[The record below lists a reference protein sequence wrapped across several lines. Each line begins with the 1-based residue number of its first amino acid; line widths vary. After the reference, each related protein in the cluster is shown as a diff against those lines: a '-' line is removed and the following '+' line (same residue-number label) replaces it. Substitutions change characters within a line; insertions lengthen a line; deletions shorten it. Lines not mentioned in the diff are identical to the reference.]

1 MKKPIPLKFN
11 KEKEK
16 LDNSKSYKDSVSTIS
31 EQGKRVWIYPKKPK
45 GRFTTARTIV
55 AVLLIL
61 ILLVTPFIKFHG
73 HPVMLFNLLARKFIF
88 FGLAFGPY
96 DFAILVVGF
105 IAFAIF
111 IILFSAIFGRIFC
124 GWICPQTIFME
135 MVFRK
140 IEYWIEGDFR
150 QQLALDNGEWT
161 FNKYWK
167 KTLKHIIFFSLSF
180 AVANI
185 LLAWVIGIDDLYKI
199 ITDPPSQHLSGLIAI
214 IIFSGIFYLIFSK
227 FREQACTV
235 VCPYGRLQGVLLD
248 KNSLVV
254 AYDNVRGEPRGKIK
268 KNEER
273 NSGDCIDCH
282 LCVDVCPT
290 GIDIRNGI
298 QLECVNCTACIDACD
313 EVMDKVKKP
322 RGLIRYDSLQ
332 GIKDQIRFTITPRI
346 ISYSV
351 ILVLLV
357 SLFSFLVATRE
368 DIEVNILR
376 TPGMLY
382 QDQPNDKI
390 SNLYN
395 FNIVNKTFESI
406 AVSIKIKNL
415 NAEIKMLGSDL
426 NLKPSE
432 VVEGK
437 FMIVADKK
445 VFSKLNTPVF
455 IGVYR
460 NGVEVTSFKT
470 SFLSNMK
477 MR

>member
-1 MKKPIPLKFN
+1 MS
-11 KEKEK
+11 
-16 LDNSKSYKDSVSTIS
+16 DTSSYKDSVSTIS
-31 EQGKRVWIYPKKPK
+31 EQGKRVWVYPKKPK
-45 GRFTTARTIV
+45 GRYTTARTVV
-55 AVLLIL
+55 AIILIL
-61 ILLVTPFIKFHG
+61 ILIVTPFIKIHG
-73 HPVMLFNLLARKFIF
+73 HPFMMFNLLARKFIF

-111 IILFSAIFGRIFC
+111 IILFTAIFGRIFC

-135 MVFRK
+135 TVFRK

-150 QQLALDNGEWT
+150 QQIALDKGEWT
-161 FNKYWK
+161 SGKYFK
-167 KTLKHIIFFSLSF
+167 KILKHVIFFALSF
-180 AVANI
+180 AVANV
-185 LLAWVIGIDDLYKI
+185 LLAWVIGVDDLFKI
-199 ITDPPSQHLSGLIAI
+199 ITDPPSKHLTGLIAI
-214 IIFSGIFYLIFSK
+214 SLFSGLFYFIFSR

-254 AYDNVRGEPRGKIK
+254 AYDYVRGEPRGKIRK
-268 KNEER
+268 KEER
-273 NSGDCIDCH
+273 TAGDCIDCH

-313 EVMDKVKKP
+313 DVMERVKKP

-332 GIKDQIRFTITPRI
+332 GIKDQIRFKITPRI

-351 ILVLLV
+351 ILFLLA
-357 SLFSFLVATRE
+357 SLFTYLVATRE

-382 QDQPNDKI
+382 QDQPNDGI

-395 FNIVNKTFESI
+395 FNIVNKTFEPI
-406 AVSIKIKNL
+406 LVTLKIKNL
-415 NAEIKMLGSDL
+415 NAEIKMLGNDL

-432 VVEGK
+432 VEEGK
-437 FMIVADKK
+437 FMIIADKK
-445 VFSKLNTPVF
+445 VFSKLNTQVV

-460 NGVEVTSFKT
+460 NGTEVTSFKT
-470 SFLSNMK
+470 SFLSNIK

>member
-1 MKKPIPLKFN
+1 MS
-11 KEKEK
+11 
-16 LDNSKSYKDSVSTIS
+16 DSSSYKDSISTIS
-31 EQGKRVWIYPKKPK
+31 EQGKRVWVYPKKPK
-45 GRFTTARTIV
+45 GRYTTARTVV
-55 AVLLIL
+55 AIILIL
-61 ILLVTPFIKFHG
+61 ILIVTPFIKIHG
-73 HPVMLFNLLARKFIF
+73 HPFMMFNLLARKFIF

-111 IILFSAIFGRIFC
+111 IILFTAIFGRIFC

-135 MVFRK
+135 TVFRK

-150 QQLALDNGEWT
+150 QQIALDKGEWT
-161 FNKYWK
+161 SAKYFK
-167 KTLKHIIFFSLSF
+167 KILKHVIFFALSF
-180 AVANI
+180 AVANV
-185 LLAWVIGIDDLYKI
+185 LLAWVIGVDDLFKI
-199 ITDPPSQHLSGLIAI
+199 ITDPPSQHLTGLIAI
-214 IIFSGIFYLIFSK
+214 SLFSGLFYFIFSS

-254 AYDNVRGEPRGKIK
+254 AYDYVRGEPRGKIRK
-268 KNEER
+268 KEER
-273 NSGDCIDCH
+273 TAGDCIDCH

-313 EVMDKVKKP
+313 DVMERVKKP

-332 GIKDQIRFTITPRI
+332 GIKDQIRFRITPRI

-351 ILVLLV
+351 ILFLLA
-357 SLFSFLVATRE
+357 SLFTYLVATRE

-382 QDQPNDKI
+382 QDQPNDGI

-395 FNIVNKTFESI
+395 FNIVNKTFEPI
-406 AVSIKIKNL
+406 MVTLKIKNL
-415 NAEIKMLGSDL
+415 NAEIKMLGNDL

-432 VVEGK
+432 VEEGK
-437 FMIVADKK
+437 FMIIADKK
-445 VFSKLNTPVF
+445 VFSKLNTQVF

-460 NGVEVTSFKT
+460 NGTEVTSFKT
-470 SFLSNMK
+470 SFLSNIK

>member
-1 MKKPIPLKFN
+1 MEPLG
-11 KEKEK
+11 
-16 LDNSKSYKDSVSTIS
+16 DSSSYKDSVSTIS
-31 EQGKRVWIYPKKPK
+31 EQGKRIWVYPKKPK
-45 GRFTTARTIV
+45 GRFTSARTVV
-55 AVLLIL
+55 AIILIL
-61 ILLVTPFIKFHG
+61 ILVVTPFIKVHD

-111 IILFSAIFGRIFC
+111 IILFTAIFGRIFC

-135 MVFRK
+135 IVFRK

-150 QQLALDNGEWT
+150 KQIVLDKSEWT
-161 FNKYWK
+161 FRKYQK
-167 KTLKHIIFFSLSF
+167 KIFKHIIFFFLSF
-180 AVANI
+180 LVANV
-185 LLAWVIGIDDLYKI
+185 LLAWIIGVEELYQI
-199 ITDPPSQHLSGLIAI
+199 ITDPPAQHLSGFIAI
-214 IIFSGIFYLIFSK
+214 TLFSGLFYFIFSR

-268 KNEER
+268 KKEER
-273 NSGDCIDCH
+273 TAGDCIDCK

-332 GIKDQIRFTITPRI
+332 GIKDRIRFRITPRI

-351 ILVLLV
+351 ILLLLV
-357 SLFSFLVATRE
+357 SLFSYLLATRD

-382 QDQPNDKI
+382 QDQPNEKI

-395 FNIVNKTFESI
+395 FNIVNKTFEPI
-406 AVSIKIKNL
+406 AVSLKIKNID
-415 NAEIKMLGSDL
+415 AEIKLLGANL
-426 NLKPSE
+426 NLDPLKVE
-432 VVEGK
+432 EGK
-437 FMIVADKK
+437 FMIIADKK
-445 VFSKLNTPVF
+445 VFSKLNTPIF

-460 NGVEVTSFKT
+460 NGKEITSFKT
-470 SFLSNMK
+470 SFLSNIILK
-477 MR
+477 

>member
-1 MKKPIPLKFN
+1 MEPLN
-11 KEKEK
+11 
-16 LDNSKSYKDSVSTIS
+16 DSSSYKDSVSTIS
-31 EQGKRVWIYPKKPK
+31 EQGKRIWVYPKKPK
-45 GRFTTARTIV
+45 GRFTSARTVV
-55 AVLLIL
+55 AIILIL
-61 ILLVTPFIKFHG
+61 ILVVTPFIKVHD

-111 IILFSAIFGRIFC
+111 IILFTAIFGRIFC

-135 MVFRK
+135 IVFRK

-150 QQLALDNGEWT
+150 KQIALDKSDWT
-161 FNKYWK
+161 FRKYQK
-167 KTLKHIIFFSLSF
+167 KILKHIIFFFLSF
-180 AVANI
+180 LVANV
-185 LLAWVIGIDDLYKI
+185 LLAWVIGVEELYQI
-199 ITDPPSQHLSGLIAI
+199 ITDPPAQHLSGFIAI
-214 IIFSGIFYLIFSK
+214 TLFSGLFYFIFSR

-268 KNEER
+268 KKEER
-273 NSGDCIDCH
+273 TAGDCIDCK
-282 LCVDVCPT
+282 LCLDVCPT

-332 GIKDQIRFTITPRI
+332 GIKDRIRFKITPRI

-351 ILVLLV
+351 ILLLLI
-357 SLFSFLVATRE
+357 SLFSYLLATRD

-376 TPGMLY
+376 APGMLY
-382 QDQPNDKI
+382 QDQPNEKI

-395 FNIVNKTFESI
+395 FNIVNKTFEPI
-406 AVSIKIKNL
+406 AVSLKIKNID
-415 NAEIKMLGSDL
+415 AEIKLLGANL
-426 NLKPSE
+426 NLDPLKVE
-432 VVEGK
+432 EGK

-445 VFSKLNTPVF
+445 VFSKLNTPIF

-460 NGVEVTSFKT
+460 NGKEITSFKT
-470 SFLSNMK
+470 SFLSNIILK
-477 MR
+477 

>member
-1 MKKPIPLKFN
+1 M
-11 KEKEK
+11 EKETA
-16 LDNSKSYKDSVSTIS
+16 SETTSYKDSVSTIS
-31 EQGKRVWIYPKKPK
+31 KEGKRVWVYPKKPK
-45 GRFTTARTIV
+45 GRFTSARTAV
-55 AVLLIL
+55 AILLLLIL
-61 ILLVTPFIKFHG
+61 VGTPFLKTNN
-73 HPVMLFNLLARKFIF
+73 HPFMLFNLLERKFIF

-105 IAFAIF
+105 ISFAIF
-111 IILFSAIFGRIFC
+111 IILFTAIFGRIFC

-140 IEYWIEGDFR
+140 VEYWIEGNFR
-150 QQLALDNGEWT
+150 QQIALDKAGWT
-161 FNKYWK
+161 VEKYLK
-167 KTLKHIIFFSLSF
+167 KFFKHAIFFSLSF
-180 AVANI
+180 LVANI
-185 LLAWVIGIDDLYKI
+185 LLAWVIGVVELFEI
-199 ITDPPSQHLSGLIAI
+199 ITTPPSQHFSGFIAITLFSGLFYF
-214 IIFSGIFYLIFSK
+214 IFSR

-268 KNEER
+268 KNEDR
-273 NSGDCIDCH
+273 KNGDCIDCK

-313 EVMDKVKKP
+313 EVMVKVKKP

-332 GIKDQIRFTITPRI
+332 GIKDRIRFKITPRI

-351 ILVLLV
+351 VLLLLV
-357 SLFSFLVATRE
+357 SLFSYLIATRE

-382 QDQPNDKI
+382 QDQPDNKI

-395 FNIVNKTFESI
+395 FNIVNKTFNSI
-406 AVSIKIKNL
+406 SVTLKIKNL
-415 NAEIKMLGSDL
+415 DAEIKLLSSDL
-426 NLKPSE
+426 NLNPIQVE
-432 VVEGK
+432 EGK

-445 VFSKLNTPVF
+445 VFSKLNTAIF
-455 IGVYR
+455 IGVFR
-460 NGVEVTSFKT
+460 NGKEISSFKT

-477 MR
+477 FN

>member
-1 MKKPIPLKFN
+1 M
-11 KEKEK
+11 EK
-16 LDNSKSYKDSVSTIS
+16 LNDSKSYKDSVSTIS

-55 AVLLIL
+55 AILLIL
-61 ILLVTPFIKFHG
+61 ILIVTPFIKIHG
-73 HPVMLFNLLARKFIF
+73 HPFMMFNLLARKFIF

-111 IILFSAIFGRIFC
+111 IILFTAIFGRIFC

-135 MVFRK
+135 TVFRK
-140 IEYWIEGDFR
+140 IEFWIEGDFR

-161 FNKYWK
+161 FTKYWK
-167 KTLKHIIFFSLSF
+167 KTVKHIIFFSLSF
-180 AVANI
+180 VVANI
-185 LLAWVIGIDDLYKI
+185 LLAWVIGVDDLFKI
-199 ITDPPSQHLSGLIAI
+199 ITDPPSKHLTGLIAI
-214 IIFSGIFYLIFSK
+214 SLFSGLFYLIFSR

-248 KNSLVV
+248 NNSLVV
-254 AYDNVRGEPRGKIK
+254 AYDYVRGEPRGKIRK
-268 KNEER
+268 KEER
-273 NSGDCIDCH
+273 TAGDCIDCH

-332 GIKDQIRFTITPRI
+332 GIKDQIRFRITPRI

-351 ILVLLV
+351 ILFLLA
-357 SLFSFLVATRE
+357 SLFTYLVATRE

-376 TPGMLY
+376 APGMLY
-382 QDQPNDKI
+382 QDQPNDRI

-395 FNIVNKTFESI
+395 FNIVNKTFEPI
-406 AVSIKIKNL
+406 MVTLKIKNL

-432 VVEGK
+432 VEEGK
-437 FMIVADKK
+437 FMIIADKK
-445 VFSKLNTPVF
+445 VFSKLNTQVV

-460 NGVEVTSFKT
+460 NGTEVTSFKT
-470 SFLSNMK
+470 SFLSNIK

>member
-1 MKKPIPLKFN
+1 MS
-11 KEKEK
+11 
-16 LDNSKSYKDSVSTIS
+16 DSSSYKDSISTIS
-31 EQGKRVWIYPKKPK
+31 EQGKRVWVYPKKPK
-45 GRFTTARTIV
+45 GRYTTARTVV
-55 AVLLIL
+55 AIILIL
-61 ILLVTPFIKFHG
+61 ILIVTPFIKIHG
-73 HPVMLFNLLARKFIF
+73 HPFMMFNLLARKFIF

-111 IILFSAIFGRIFC
+111 IILFTAIFGRIFC

-135 MVFRK
+135 TVFRK

-150 QQLALDNGEWT
+150 QQIALDKGEWT
-161 FNKYWK
+161 SGKYFK
-167 KTLKHIIFFSLSF
+167 KILKHVIFFALSF
-180 AVANI
+180 AVANV
-185 LLAWVIGIDDLYKI
+185 LLAWVIGVDDLFKI
-199 ITDPPSQHLSGLIAI
+199 ITDPPSKHLTGLIAI
-214 IIFSGIFYLIFSK
+214 SLFSALFYFIFSR
-227 FREQACTV
+227 FRDQACTV

-254 AYDNVRGEPRGKIK
+254 AYDYVRGEPRGKIRK
-268 KNEER
+268 KEER
-273 NSGDCIDCH
+273 TAGDCIDCH

-313 EVMDKVKKP
+313 DVMERVKKP

-332 GIKDQIRFTITPRI
+332 GIKDQIRFKITPRI

-351 ILVLLV
+351 ILFLLA
-357 SLFSFLVATRE
+357 SLFTYLVATRE

-382 QDQPNDKI
+382 QDQPNDGI

-395 FNIVNKTFESI
+395 FNIVNKTFEPI
-406 AVSIKIKNL
+406 LVTLKIKNL
-415 NAEIKMLGSDL
+415 NAEIKMLGNDL

-432 VVEGK
+432 VEEGK
-437 FMIVADKK
+437 FMIIADKK
-445 VFSKLNTPVF
+445 VFSKLNTQVV

-460 NGVEVTSFKT
+460 NGTEVTSFKT
-470 SFLSNMK
+470 SFLSNIK

>member
-1 MKKPIPLKFN
+1 LS
-11 KEKEK
+11 
-16 LDNSKSYKDSVSTIS
+16 DSSSYKDSISTIS
-31 EQGKRVWIYPKKPK
+31 EQGKRVWVYPKKPK
-45 GRFTTARTIV
+45 GRYTTARTVV
-55 AVLLIL
+55 AIILIL
-61 ILLVTPFIKFHG
+61 ILIVTPFIKIHG
-73 HPVMLFNLLARKFIF
+73 HPFMMFNLLARKFIF

-111 IILFSAIFGRIFC
+111 IILFTAIFGRIFC

-135 MVFRK
+135 TVFRK

-150 QQLALDNGEWT
+150 QQIALDKGEWT
-161 FNKYWK
+161 SGKYFK
-167 KTLKHIIFFSLSF
+167 KILKHVIFFALSF
-180 AVANI
+180 AVANV
-185 LLAWVIGIDDLYKI
+185 LLAWVIGVDDLFKI
-199 ITDPPSQHLSGLIAI
+199 ITDPPSKHLTGLIAI
-214 IIFSGIFYLIFSK
+214 SLFSGLFYFIFSR

-254 AYDNVRGEPRGKIK
+254 AYDYVRGEPRGKIRK
-268 KNEER
+268 KEER
-273 NSGDCIDCH
+273 TAGDCIDCH

-313 EVMDKVKKP
+313 DVMERVKKP

-332 GIKDQIRFTITPRI
+332 GIKDQIRFKITPRI

-351 ILVLLV
+351 ILFLLA
-357 SLFSFLVATRE
+357 SLFTYLVATRE

-382 QDQPNDKI
+382 QDQPNDGI

-395 FNIVNKTFESI
+395 FNIVNKTFEPI
-406 AVSIKIKNL
+406 LVTLKIKNL
-415 NAEIKMLGSDL
+415 NAEIKMLGNDL

-432 VVEGK
+432 VEEGK
-437 FMIVADKK
+437 FMIIADKK
-445 VFSKLNTPVF
+445 VFSKLNTQVV

-460 NGVEVTSFKT
+460 NGTEVTSFKT
-470 SFLSNMK
+470 SFLSNIK

>member
-1 MKKPIPLKFN
+1 M
-11 KEKEK
+11 EK
-16 LDNSKSYKDSVSTIS
+16 LNDSKSYKDSVSTIS

-61 ILLVTPFIKFHG
+61 ILIVTPFIKIHG
-73 HPVMLFNLLARKFIF
+73 HPFMMFNLLARKFIF

-111 IILFSAIFGRIFC
+111 IILFTAIFGRIFC

-135 MVFRK
+135 TVFRK

-150 QQLALDNGEWT
+150 QQIALDEGEWT
-161 FNKYWK
+161 SGKYFK
-167 KTLKHIIFFSLSF
+167 KILKHVIFFALSF
-180 AVANI
+180 AVANV
-185 LLAWVIGIDDLYKI
+185 LLAWVIGVDDLFKI
-199 ITDPPSQHLSGLIAI
+199 ITDPPSKHLTGLIAI
-214 IIFSGIFYLIFSK
+214 SLFSGLFYLIFSR

-248 KNSLVV
+248 NNSLVV
-254 AYDNVRGEPRGKIK
+254 AYDYVRGEPRGKIRK
-268 KNEER
+268 KEER
-273 NSGDCIDCH
+273 TAGDCIDCH

-322 RGLIRYDSLQ
+322 HGLIRYDSLQ
-332 GIKDQIRFTITPRI
+332 GIKDQIRFRITSRI

-351 ILVLLV
+351 ILFLLI
-357 SLFSFLVATRE
+357 SLFTYLVATRE

-376 TPGMLY
+376 APGMLY
-382 QDQPNDKI
+382 QDQPNNRI

-395 FNIVNKTFESI
+395 FNIVNKTFEPI
-406 AVSIKIKNL
+406 MVSLKIKNL
-415 NAEIKMLGSDL
+415 NAEIKMLGNDL

-432 VVEGK
+432 VEEGK
-437 FMIVADKK
+437 FMIIADKK
-445 VFSKLNTPVF
+445 VFSKLNTQVV

-460 NGVEVTSFKT
+460 NGTEVTSFKT
-470 SFLSNMK
+470 SFLSNIK

>member
-1 MKKPIPLKFN
+1 M
-11 KEKEK
+11 
-16 LDNSKSYKDSVSTIS
+16 
-31 EQGKRVWIYPKKPK
+31 
-45 GRFTTARTIV
+45 
-55 AVLLIL
+55 
-61 ILLVTPFIKFHG
+61 
-73 HPVMLFNLLARKFIF
+73 MFNLLARKFIF

-111 IILFSAIFGRIFC
+111 IILFTAIFGRIFC

-140 IEYWIEGDFR
+140 IEFWIEGDFR
-150 QQLALDNGEWT
+150 QQIALDKGEWT

-167 KTLKHIIFFSLSF
+167 KTVKHIIFFSLSF
-180 AVANI
+180 IVANI

-199 ITDPPSQHLSGLIAI
+199 ITDSPSQHLSGLIAI

-254 AYDNVRGEPRGKIK
+254 AYDNVRGEPRGKIRK
-268 KNEER
+268 KEER
-273 NSGDCIDCH
+273 AAGDCIDCR

-290 GIDIRNGI
+290 GIDIRHGI

-332 GIKDQIRFTITPRI
+332 GIKDQIRFTTTPRI

-357 SLFSFLVATRE
+357 SLFSYLVATRE

-382 QDQPNDKI
+382 QDQPNDRI

-395 FNIVNKTFESI
+395 FNIVNKTFEPI
-406 AVSIKIKNL
+406 DVSLKIKNL
-415 NAEIKMLGSDL
+415 NAEIKLLGSDL

-437 FMIVADKK
+437 FMIIADKK
-445 VFSKLNTPVF
+445 VFSKLNTPIF

-460 NGVEVTSFKT
+460 NDIEVTSFKT
-470 SFLSNMK
+470 SFLSNSK

>member
-1 MKKPIPLKFN
+1 MS
-11 KEKEK
+11 
-16 LDNSKSYKDSVSTIS
+16 DSSSYKDSISTIS
-31 EQGKRVWIYPKKPK
+31 EQGKRVWVYPKKPK
-45 GRFTTARTIV
+45 GRYTTARTVV
-55 AVLLIL
+55 AIILIL
-61 ILLVTPFIKFHG
+61 ILIVTPFIKIHG
-73 HPVMLFNLLARKFIF
+73 HPFMMFNLLARKFIF

-111 IILFSAIFGRIFC
+111 IILFTAIFGRIFC

-135 MVFRK
+135 TVFRK

-150 QQLALDNGEWT
+150 QQIALDKGEWT
-161 FNKYWK
+161 SAKYFK
-167 KTLKHIIFFSLSF
+167 KILKHVIFFALSF
-180 AVANI
+180 AVANV
-185 LLAWVIGIDDLYKI
+185 LLAWVIGVDDLFKI
-199 ITDPPSQHLSGLIAI
+199 ITDPPSQHLTGLIAI
-214 IIFSGIFYLIFSK
+214 SLFSGMFYFIFSS

-254 AYDNVRGEPRGKIK
+254 AYDYVRGEPRGKIRK
-268 KNEER
+268 KEER
-273 NSGDCIDCH
+273 TAGDCIDCH

-313 EVMDKVKKP
+313 DVMERVKKP

-332 GIKDQIRFTITPRI
+332 GIKDQIRFRITPRI

-351 ILVLLV
+351 ILFLLA
-357 SLFSFLVATRE
+357 SLFTYLVTTRE

-382 QDQPNDKI
+382 QDQPNDRI

-395 FNIVNKTFESI
+395 FNIVNKTFEPI
-406 AVSIKIKNL
+406 MVTLKIKNL
-415 NAEIKMLGSDL
+415 NAEIKMLRSDL

-432 VVEGK
+432 VEEGK
-437 FMIVADKK
+437 FMIIADKK
-445 VFSKLNTPVF
+445 VFSKLNTQVV

-460 NGVEVTSFKT
+460 NGTEVTSFKT
-470 SFLSNMK
+470 SFLSNIK

>member
-1 MKKPIPLKFN
+1 VN
-11 KEKEK
+11 
-16 LDNSKSYKDSVSTIS
+16 DSSSYKDSVSTIS
-31 EQGKRVWIYPKKPK
+31 SQGKRVWIYPKKPK
-45 GRFTTARTIV
+45 GKFTSARTLTAIIL
-55 AVLLIL
+55 LLIL
-61 ILLVTPFIKFHG
+61 VVTPFVKIHN
-73 HPVMLFNLLARKFIF
+73 HPFMLFNLLERKFIF

-96 DFAILVVGF
+96 DFAILVIGF

-111 IILFSAIFGRIFC
+111 IILFTAIFGRIFC
-124 GWICPQTIFME
+124 GWVCPQTIFME

-150 QQLALDNGEWT
+150 QQIALDNSAWT
-161 FNKYWK
+161 LSKYRK
-167 KTLKHIIFFSLSF
+167 KILKHFSFFSISF
-180 AVANI
+180 IVSNI
-185 LLAWVIGIDDLYKI
+185 LLAWVIGIDELFKI
-199 ITDPPSQHLSGLIAI
+199 ISDPVSQHLSGLFALILFSMLFYF
-214 IIFSGIFYLIFSK
+214 IFSR

-254 AYDNVRGEPRGKIK
+254 AYDNVRGEPRAKIK
-268 KNEER
+268 KNEQR
-273 NSGDCIDCH
+273 TSGDCINCK

-332 GIKDQIRFTITPRI
+332 GIKDRVRFTFTPRI

-351 ILVLLV
+351 ILLLLL
-357 SLFSFLVATRE
+357 SLFTYLVATRE

-395 FNIVNKTFESI
+395 FNIVNKTFEPIS
-406 AVSIKIKNL
+406 VTIKIKDL
-415 NAEIKMLGSDL
+415 DAEIKMLGADMK
-426 NLKPSE
+426 LKPSE
-432 VVEGK
+432 VEDGK
-437 FMIVADKK
+437 FMIIADKK
-445 VFSKLNTPVF
+445 VFSKLNTPITV
-455 IGVYR
+455 GVYR
-460 NGVEVTSFKT
+460 NGREVTSFKT
-470 SFLSNMK
+470 SFLSNIK
-477 MR
+477 PK

>member
-1 MKKPIPLKFN
+1 MS
-11 KEKEK
+11 
-16 LDNSKSYKDSVSTIS
+16 DSSSYKDSISTIS
-31 EQGKRVWIYPKKPK
+31 EQGKRVWVYPKKPK
-45 GRFTTARTIV
+45 GRYTTARTVV
-55 AVLLIL
+55 AIILIL
-61 ILLVTPFIKFHG
+61 ILIVTPFIKIHG
-73 HPVMLFNLLARKFIF
+73 HPFMMFNLLARKFIF

-111 IILFSAIFGRIFC
+111 IILFTAIFGRIFC

-135 MVFRK
+135 TVFRK

-150 QQLALDNGEWT
+150 QQIALDEGEWT
-161 FNKYWK
+161 SGKYLK
-167 KTLKHIIFFSLSF
+167 KILKHVIFFALSF
-180 AVANI
+180 AVANV
-185 LLAWVIGIDDLYKI
+185 LLAWVIGVDDLFKI
-199 ITDPPSQHLSGLIAI
+199 ITDPPSKHLTGLIAI
-214 IIFSGIFYLIFSK
+214 SLFSGLFYFIFSR

-254 AYDNVRGEPRGKIK
+254 AYDYVRGEPRGKIRK
-268 KNEER
+268 KEER
-273 NSGDCIDCH
+273 TAGDCIDCH

-313 EVMDKVKKP
+313 DVMERVKKP

-332 GIKDQIRFTITPRI
+332 GIKDQIRFKITPRI

-351 ILVLLV
+351 ILFLLA
-357 SLFSFLVATRE
+357 SLFTYLVATRE

-382 QDQPNDKI
+382 QDQPNDGI

-395 FNIVNKTFESI
+395 FNIVNKTFEPI
-406 AVSIKIKNL
+406 LVTLKIKNL
-415 NAEIKMLGSDL
+415 NAEIKMLGNDL

-432 VVEGK
+432 VEEGK
-437 FMIVADKK
+437 FMIIADKK
-445 VFSKLNTPVF
+445 VFSKLNTQVV

-460 NGVEVTSFKT
+460 NGTEVTSFKT
-470 SFLSNMK
+470 SFLSNIK

>member
-1 MKKPIPLKFN
+1 MS
-11 KEKEK
+11 
-16 LDNSKSYKDSVSTIS
+16 DSSSYKDSISTIS
-31 EQGKRVWIYPKKPK
+31 EQGKRVWVYPKKPK
-45 GRFTTARTIV
+45 GRYTTARTVV
-55 AVLLIL
+55 AIILIL
-61 ILLVTPFIKFHG
+61 ILIVTPFIKIHG
-73 HPVMLFNLLARKFIF
+73 HPFMMFNLLARKFIF

-111 IILFSAIFGRIFC
+111 IILFTAIFGRIFC

-135 MVFRK
+135 TVFRK

-150 QQLALDNGEWT
+150 QQIALDKGEWT
-161 FNKYWK
+161 SGKYFK
-167 KTLKHIIFFSLSF
+167 KILKHVIFFALSF
-180 AVANI
+180 AVANV
-185 LLAWVIGIDDLYKI
+185 LLAWVIGVDDLFKI
-199 ITDPPSQHLSGLIAI
+199 ITDPPSKHLTGLIAI
-214 IIFSGIFYLIFSK
+214 SLFSGLFYFIFSR

-254 AYDNVRGEPRGKIK
+254 AYDYVRGEPRGKIRK
-268 KNEER
+268 KEER
-273 NSGDCIDCH
+273 TAGDCIDCH

-313 EVMDKVKKP
+313 DVMERVKKP

-332 GIKDQIRFTITPRI
+332 GIKDQIRFKITPRI

-351 ILVLLV
+351 ILFLLA
-357 SLFSFLVATRE
+357 SLFTYLVATRE

-382 QDQPNDKI
+382 QDQPNDGI

-395 FNIVNKTFESI
+395 FNIVNKTFEPI
-406 AVSIKIKNL
+406 LVTLKIKNL
-415 NAEIKMLGSDL
+415 NAEIKMLGNDL

-432 VVEGK
+432 VEEGK
-437 FMIVADKK
+437 FMIIADKK
-445 VFSKLNTPVF
+445 VFSKLNTQVV

-460 NGVEVTSFKT
+460 NGTEVTSFKT
-470 SFLSNMK
+470 SFLSNIK

>member
-1 MKKPIPLKFN
+1 MESQHSL
-11 KEKEK
+11 
-16 LDNSKSYKDSVSTIS
+16 SSYKDSVSTIS

-45 GRFTTARTIV
+45 GRFTAARTIV
-55 AVLLIL
+55 AIFLLLIL
-61 ILLVTPFIKFHG
+61 VVTPFIKIHD
-73 HPVMLFNLLARKFIF
+73 HPFMLFNLLERKFIF

-111 IILFSAIFGRIFC
+111 VILFTAIFSRIFC

-150 QQLALDNGEWT
+150 KQIALDNAEWT
-161 FNKYWK
+161 FKKYQK
-167 KTLKHIIFFSLSF
+167 KILKHIIFFLLSF
-180 AVANI
+180 IIANI
-185 LLAWVIGIDDLYKI
+185 LLAWVIGIEALYKI
-199 ITDPPSQHLSGLIAI
+199 ITVAPSQHLSGFISISLFSGVFYF
-214 IIFSGIFYLIFSK
+214 IFSR

-248 KNSLVV
+248 QNSLVV
-254 AYDNVRGEPRGKIK
+254 AYDTVRGEPRGKIK

-273 NSGDCIDCH
+273 KNGDCIDCK

-313 EVMDKVKKP
+313 DVMDKVKKP

-332 GIKDQIRFTITPRI
+332 GIKERIRFKITPRI

-351 ILVLLV
+351 VLFLFV
-357 SLFSFLVATRE
+357 ALFSYLLAARE
-368 DIEVNILR
+368 DIEVNIFR

-382 QDQPNDKI
+382 QDQPGEMI

-395 FNIVNKTFESI
+395 FNIVNKTFEPI
-406 AVSIKIKNL
+406 EVSLKIKNID
-415 NAEIKMLGSDL
+415 AEIKLLGSDL
-426 NLKPSE
+426 HLVPMQVE
-432 VVEGK
+432 EGK
-437 FMIVADKK
+437 FMIIAHKK
-445 VFSKLNTPVF
+445 VFSKMNTQIH
-455 IGVYR
+455 IGVYY
-460 NGVEVTSFKT
+460 NGNEVTAFKT
-470 SFLSNMK
+470 SFLSNIK
-477 MR
+477 LKKHEN

>member
-1 MKKPIPLKFN
+1 LN
-11 KEKEK
+11 
-16 LDNSKSYKDSVSTIS
+16 DSSYKDSVYTIS

-45 GRFTTARTIV
+45 GRFTSARTVV
-55 AVLLIL
+55 AALLIL
-61 ILLVTPFIKFHG
+61 ILVVIPFIKVNG
-73 HPVMLFNLLARKFIF
+73 HPFMLFNLLARKFIF

-111 IILFSAIFGRIFC
+111 IILFTAIFGRIFC

-140 IEYWIEGDFR
+140 IEFWIEGDFR

-161 FNKYWK
+161 GSKYGK
-167 KTLKHIIFFSLSF
+167 KILKHLIFFSLSF
-180 AVANI
+180 VVANI
-185 LLAWVIGIDDLYKI
+185 LLSWVVGVEELFKI
-199 ITDPPSQHLSGLIAI
+199 ITDPPSQHLTGLIAI
-214 IIFSGIFYLIFSK
+214 ILFSGLFYFIFSK
-227 FREQACTV
+227 FREQACSV

-254 AYDNVRGEPRGKIK
+254 AYDYLRGEPRKKIK
-268 KNEER
+268 RNEDR
-273 NSGDCIDCH
+273 TAGDCIDCK

-332 GIKDQIRFTITPRI
+332 GIKDRIRFKITPRI
-346 ISYSV
+346 MSYSV
-351 ILVLLV
+351 ILVLLL
-357 SLFSFLVATRE
+357 SLFAYLLATRE

-382 QDQPNDKI
+382 QDQPNGKI

-395 FNIVNKTFESI
+395 FNIVNKTFEPI

-415 NAEIKMLGSDL
+415 DAEIKLLGTDL

-432 VVEGK
+432 VEEGK
-437 FMIVADKK
+437 FLIIADKK
-445 VFSKLNTPVF
+445 VFSKLNTPVV
-455 IGVYR
+455 IGVFR
-460 NGVEVTSFKT
+460 NGQEVTSFKT
-470 SFLSNMK
+470 SFLSNLK
-477 MR
+477 TK

>member
-1 MKKPIPLKFN
+1 LN
-11 KEKEK
+11 
-16 LDNSKSYKDSVSTIS
+16 DSSYKDSVYTIS

-45 GRFTTARTIV
+45 GRFTSARTVV
-55 AVLLIL
+55 AALLIL
-61 ILLVTPFIKFHG
+61 ILVVIPFIKVNG
-73 HPVMLFNLLARKFIF
+73 HPFMLFNLLARKFIF

-111 IILFSAIFGRIFC
+111 IILFTAIFGRIFC

-140 IEYWIEGDFR
+140 IEFWIEGDFR

-161 FNKYWK
+161 GSKYGK
-167 KTLKHIIFFSLSF
+167 KILKHLIFFSLSF
-180 AVANI
+180 VVANI
-185 LLAWVIGIDDLYKI
+185 LLSWVVGVEELFKI
-199 ITDPPSQHLSGLIAI
+199 ITDPPSQHLTGLIAI
-214 IIFSGIFYLIFSK
+214 ILFSGLFYFIFAK

-254 AYDNVRGEPRGKIK
+254 AYDYLRGEPRKKIK
-268 KNEER
+268 RNEDR
-273 NSGDCIDCH
+273 TAGDCIDCK

-332 GIKDQIRFTITPRI
+332 GIKDRIRFKITPRI
-346 ISYSV
+346 MSYSV
-351 ILVLLV
+351 ILVLLL
-357 SLFSFLVATRE
+357 SLFAYLLATRE

-382 QDQPNDKI
+382 QDQPNGKI

-395 FNIVNKTFESI
+395 FNIVNKTFEPI

-415 NAEIKMLGSDL
+415 DAEIKLLGTDL

-432 VVEGK
+432 VEEGK
-437 FMIVADKK
+437 FLIIADKK
-445 VFSKLNTPVF
+445 VFSKLNTPVV
-455 IGVYR
+455 IGVFR
-460 NGVEVTSFKT
+460 NGQEVTSFKT
-470 SFLSNMK
+470 SFLSNLK
-477 MR
+477 TK

>member
-1 MKKPIPLKFN
+1 MS
-11 KEKEK
+11 
-16 LDNSKSYKDSVSTIS
+16 DTSSYKDSVSTIS
-31 EQGKRVWIYPKKPK
+31 EQGKRVWVYPKKPK
-45 GRFTTARTIV
+45 GRYTTARTVV
-55 AVLLIL
+55 AIILIL
-61 ILLVTPFIKFHG
+61 ILVVTPFIKIHG
-73 HPVMLFNLLARKFIF
+73 HPFMMFNLLARKFIF

-111 IILFSAIFGRIFC
+111 IILFTAIFGRIFC

-135 MVFRK
+135 TVFRK

-150 QQLALDNGEWT
+150 QQIALDEGEWT
-161 FNKYWK
+161 SEKYFK
-167 KTLKHIIFFSLSF
+167 KILKHVIFFALSF
-180 AVANI
+180 AVANV
-185 LLAWVIGIDDLYKI
+185 LLAWVIGVDDLFKI
-199 ITDPPSQHLSGLIAI
+199 ITDPPSKHLTGLLAISLFSGLFYF
-214 IIFSGIFYLIFSK
+214 IFSR

-254 AYDNVRGEPRGKIK
+254 AYDNVRGEPRGKIRK
-268 KNEER
+268 KEER
-273 NSGDCIDCH
+273 TAGDCIDCN

-313 EVMDKVKKP
+313 DVMERVKKP

-332 GIKDQIRFTITPRI
+332 GIKDQIRFRITPRI

-351 ILVLLV
+351 ILFLLG
-357 SLFSFLVATRE
+357 SLFTFLVATRE

-382 QDQPNDKI
+382 QDQPNDRI

-395 FNIVNKTFESI
+395 FNIVNKTFEPI
-406 AVSIKIKNL
+406 TVTIKIKNL

-432 VVEGK
+432 VEEGK
-437 FMIVADKK
+437 FMIIADKK
-445 VFSKLNTPVF
+445 VFSKLNTQVV
-455 IGVYR
+455 IGVYI
-460 NGVEVTSFKT
+460 NGTEVTSFKT
-470 SFLSNMK
+470 SFLSNIK

>member
-1 MKKPIPLKFN
+1 LN
-11 KEKEK
+11 ET
-16 LDNSKSYKDSVSTIS
+16 SSYKDSVSTIS
-31 EQGKRVWIYPKKPK
+31 AQGRRVWVYPKKPK
-45 GRFTTARTIV
+45 GRFTSARTVV
-55 AVLLIL
+55 AIILIL
-61 ILLVTPFIKFHG
+61 ILVVTPFIKVHD
-73 HPVMLFNLLARKFIF
+73 HPFMLFNLLARKFIF

-111 IILFSAIFGRIFC
+111 IILFTAIFGRIFC
-124 GWICPQTIFME
+124 GWVCPQTIFME

-140 IEYWIEGDFR
+140 VEYWIEGDFR
-150 QQLALDNGEWT
+150 KQIALDKSDWT
-161 FNKYWK
+161 FRKYQK
-167 KTLKHIIFFSLSF
+167 KILKHIIFLFLSF
-180 AVANI
+180 LVANI
-185 LLAWVIGIDDLYKI
+185 LLAWVIGVEELYKI
-199 ITDPPSQHLSGLIAI
+199 ITVPPSQHLSGFIAI
-214 IIFSGIFYLIFSK
+214 TLFSGLFYLVFSR

-254 AYDNVRGEPRGKIK
+254 AYDNVRGEPRSKIK
-268 KNEER
+268 KKEER
-273 NSGDCIDCH
+273 TAGDCIDCN

-332 GIKDQIRFTITPRI
+332 GIKDRIRFSITPRI

-351 ILVLLV
+351 VLFLLV
-357 SLFSFLVATRE
+357 SLFSYLLATRE

-376 TPGMLY
+376 TPGMLF
-382 QDQPNDKI
+382 QDQPNEKI

-395 FNIVNKTFESI
+395 FNIVNKTFEPLN
-406 AVSIKIKNL
+406 VSLKIKNIK
-415 NAEIKMLGSDL
+415 AEIILLGSDL
-426 NLKPSE
+426 NLDPLQVE
-432 VVEGK
+432 EGK

-445 VFSKLNTPVF
+445 VFSKLNTAIF
-455 IGVYR
+455 IGVYQ
-460 NGVEVTSFKT
+460 NGKEITTFKT
-470 SFLSNMK
+470 SFLSNIK
-477 MR
+477 LK

>member
-1 MKKPIPLKFN
+1 MN
-11 KEKEK
+11 ET
-16 LDNSKSYKDSVSTIS
+16 SSYKDSVSTIS
-31 EQGKRVWIYPKKPK
+31 AQGRRVWVYPKKPK
-45 GRFTTARTIV
+45 GRFTSARTVV
-55 AVLLIL
+55 AIILIL
-61 ILLVTPFIKFHG
+61 ILVVTPFIKVHD
-73 HPVMLFNLLARKFIF
+73 HPFMLFNLLARKFIF

-111 IILFSAIFGRIFC
+111 IILFTAIFGRIFC
-124 GWICPQTIFME
+124 GWVCPQTIFME

-140 IEYWIEGDFR
+140 VEYWIEGDFR
-150 QQLALDNGEWT
+150 KQIALDKSDWT
-161 FNKYWK
+161 FRKYQK
-167 KTLKHIIFFSLSF
+167 KILKHIIFLFLSF
-180 AVANI
+180 LVANI
-185 LLAWVIGIDDLYKI
+185 LLAWVIGVEELYKI
-199 ITDPPSQHLSGLIAI
+199 ITVPPSQHLSGFIAI
-214 IIFSGIFYLIFSK
+214 TLFSGLFYLVFSR

-254 AYDNVRGEPRGKIK
+254 AYDNVRGEPRSKIK
-268 KNEER
+268 KKEER
-273 NSGDCIDCH
+273 TAGDCIDCN

-332 GIKDQIRFTITPRI
+332 GIKDRIRFSITPRI

-351 ILVLLV
+351 VLFLLV
-357 SLFSFLVATRE
+357 SLFSYLLATRE

-376 TPGMLY
+376 TPGMLF
-382 QDQPNDKI
+382 QDQPNEKI

-395 FNIVNKTFESI
+395 FNIVNKTFEPLN
-406 AVSIKIKNL
+406 VSLKIKNIK
-415 NAEIKMLGSDL
+415 AEIILLGSDL
-426 NLKPSE
+426 NLDPLQVE
-432 VVEGK
+432 EGK

-445 VFSKLNTPVF
+445 VFSKLNTAIF
-455 IGVYR
+455 IGVYQ
-460 NGVEVTSFKT
+460 NGKEITTFKT
-470 SFLSNMK
+470 SFLSNIK
-477 MR
+477 LK

>member
-1 MKKPIPLKFN
+1 MN
-11 KEKEK
+11 
-16 LDNSKSYKDSVSTIS
+16 DSSSYKDSVSTIS
-31 EQGKRVWIYPKKPK
+31 SQGKRVWIYPKKPK
-45 GRFTTARTIV
+45 GKFTSARTLTAIIL
-55 AVLLIL
+55 LLIL
-61 ILLVTPFIKFHG
+61 VVTPFVKIHN
-73 HPVMLFNLLARKFIF
+73 HPFMLFNLLERKFIF

-96 DFAILVVGF
+96 DFAILVIGF

-111 IILFSAIFGRIFC
+111 IILFTAIFGRIFC
-124 GWICPQTIFME
+124 GWVCPQTIFME

-150 QQLALDNGEWT
+150 QQIALDNSAWT
-161 FNKYWK
+161 LSKYRK
-167 KTLKHIIFFSLSF
+167 KILKHFSFFSISF
-180 AVANI
+180 IVSNI
-185 LLAWVIGIDDLYKI
+185 LLAWVIGIDELFKI
-199 ITDPPSQHLSGLIAI
+199 ISDPVSQHLSGLFALILFSMLFYF
-214 IIFSGIFYLIFSK
+214 IFSR

-254 AYDNVRGEPRGKIK
+254 AYDNVRGEPRAKIK
-268 KNEER
+268 KNEQR
-273 NSGDCIDCH
+273 TSGDCINCK

-332 GIKDQIRFTITPRI
+332 GIKDRVRFTFTPRI

-351 ILVLLV
+351 ILLLLL
-357 SLFSFLVATRE
+357 SLFTYLVATRE

-395 FNIVNKTFESI
+395 FNIVNKTFEPIS
-406 AVSIKIKNL
+406 VTIKIKDL
-415 NAEIKMLGSDL
+415 DAEIKMLGADMK
-426 NLKPSE
+426 LKPSE
-432 VVEGK
+432 VEDGK
-437 FMIVADKK
+437 FMIIADKK
-445 VFSKLNTPVF
+445 VFSKLNTPITV
-455 IGVYR
+455 GVYR
-460 NGVEVTSFKT
+460 NGREVTSFKT
-470 SFLSNMK
+470 SFLSNIK
-477 MR
+477 PK

>member
-1 MKKPIPLKFN
+1 MN
-11 KEKEK
+11 ET
-16 LDNSKSYKDSVSTIS
+16 SSYKDSVSTIS
-31 EQGKRVWIYPKKPK
+31 AQGRRVWVYPKKPK
-45 GRFTTARTIV
+45 GRFTSARTVV
-55 AVLLIL
+55 AIIL
-61 ILLVTPFIKFHG
+61 ILVLVVTPFIKVHD
-73 HPVMLFNLLARKFIF
+73 HPFMLFNLLARKFIF

-111 IILFSAIFGRIFC
+111 IILFTAIFGRIFC
-124 GWICPQTIFME
+124 GWVCPQTIFME

-140 IEYWIEGDFR
+140 VEYWIEGDFR
-150 QQLALDNGEWT
+150 KQIALDKSDWT
-161 FNKYWK
+161 FQKYQK
-167 KTLKHIIFFSLSF
+167 KILKHIIFLFLSF
-180 AVANI
+180 LVANI
-185 LLAWVIGIDDLYKI
+185 LLAWVIGVEELYKI
-199 ITDPPSQHLSGLIAI
+199 ITVPPSQHLSGFIAI
-214 IIFSGIFYLIFSK
+214 TLFSGLFYLIFSR

-254 AYDNVRGEPRGKIK
+254 AYDNVRGEPRSKINK
-268 KNEER
+268 KEER
-273 NSGDCIDCH
+273 TAGDCIDCN

-332 GIKDQIRFTITPRI
+332 GIKDRIRFSITPRI

-351 ILVLLV
+351 VLFLLV
-357 SLFSFLVATRE
+357 SLFSYLLTTRE

-376 TPGMLY
+376 TPGMLF
-382 QDQPNDKI
+382 QDQPNEKI

-395 FNIVNKTFESI
+395 FNIVNKTFEPLN
-406 AVSIKIKNL
+406 VSLKIKNIE
-415 NAEIKMLGSDL
+415 AEIVLLGSDL
-426 NLKPSE
+426 NLDPLQVE
-432 VVEGK
+432 EGK

-445 VFSKLNTPVF
+445 VFSKLNTAIF
-455 IGVYR
+455 IGVYQ
-460 NGVEVTSFKT
+460 NGKEITTFKT
-470 SFLSNMK
+470 SFLSNIK
-477 MR
+477 LK

>member
-1 MKKPIPLKFN
+1 LN
-11 KEKEK
+11 K
-16 LDNSKSYKDSVSTIS
+16 SSSYRDSVSTIS
-31 EQGKRVWIYPKKPK
+31 TQGKRVWIYPKKPK
-45 GRFTTARTIV
+45 GKFTNARNIV
-55 AVLLIL
+55 ALLLIL
-61 ILLVTPFIKFHG
+61 ILVGTPFIKVDG
-73 HPVMLFNLLARKFIF
+73 HPLMLFNLLGRQFIF

-111 IILFSAIFGRIFC
+111 VILFTAIFGRIFC

-150 QQLALDNGEWT
+150 QQLALDKGEWT
-161 FNKYWK
+161 GSKIRK
-167 KTLKHIIFFSLSF
+167 KLLKHTIFFSLSF
-180 AVANI
+180 VVANI
-185 LLAWVIGIDDLYKI
+185 LLAWVVGVDQLFVI
-199 ITDPPSQHLSGLIAI
+199 ITDPPAKHLTGLIAI
-214 IIFSGIFYLIFSK
+214 TLFSGLFYFIFSR

-268 KNEER
+268 KNVER
-273 NSGDCIDCH
+273 KEGDCIDCK

-332 GIKDQIRFTITPRI
+332 GIKDRIRFRITPRI
-346 ISYSV
+346 ISYS
-351 ILVLLV
+351 ILLTLLA
-357 SLFSFLVATRE
+357 SLFIYLVATRE
-368 DIEVNILR
+368 DVEVNILR

-395 FNIVNKTFESI
+395 FNIVNKTFKPVDV
-406 AVSIKIKNL
+406 AIKVTNL
-415 NAEIKMLGSDL
+415 NAEIKLLGVNL
-426 NLKPSE
+426 NLEPSSVE
-432 VVEGK
+432 EGK
-437 FMIVADKK
+437 FMIIADKK
-445 VFSKLNTPVF
+445 VFKKLNTPII
-455 IGVYR
+455 IGVYK
-460 NGVEVTSFKT
+460 NGEEITSFKT
-470 SFLSNMK
+470 SFLSNVN
-477 MR
+477 R

>member
-1 MKKPIPLKFN
+1 MN
-11 KEKEK
+11 
-16 LDNSKSYKDSVSTIS
+16 DSSYKDSVYTIS

-45 GRFTTARTIV
+45 GRFTSARTVV
-55 AVLLIL
+55 AALLIL
-61 ILLVTPFIKFHG
+61 ILVVIPFIKVNG
-73 HPVMLFNLLARKFIF
+73 HPFMLFNLLARKFIF

-111 IILFSAIFGRIFC
+111 IILFTAIFGRIFC

-140 IEYWIEGDFR
+140 IEFWIEGDFR

-161 FNKYWK
+161 GSKYGK
-167 KTLKHIIFFSLSF
+167 KILKHLIFFSLSF
-180 AVANI
+180 VVANI
-185 LLAWVIGIDDLYKI
+185 LLSWVVGVEELFKI
-199 ITDPPSQHLSGLIAI
+199 ITDPPSQHLTGLIAI
-214 IIFSGIFYLIFSK
+214 ILFSGLFYFIFAK

-254 AYDNVRGEPRGKIK
+254 AYDYLRGEPRKKIK
-268 KNEER
+268 RNEDR
-273 NSGDCIDCH
+273 TAGDCIDCK

-332 GIKDQIRFTITPRI
+332 GIKDRIRFKITPRI
-346 ISYSV
+346 MSYSV
-351 ILVLLV
+351 ILVLLL
-357 SLFSFLVATRE
+357 SLFAYLLATRE

-382 QDQPNDKI
+382 QDQPNGKI

-395 FNIVNKTFESI
+395 FNIVNKTFEPI

-415 NAEIKMLGSDL
+415 DAEIKLLGTDL

-432 VVEGK
+432 VEEGK
-437 FMIVADKK
+437 FLIIADKK
-445 VFSKLNTPVF
+445 VFSKLNTPVV
-455 IGVYR
+455 IGVFR
-460 NGVEVTSFKT
+460 NGQEVTSFKT
-470 SFLSNMK
+470 SFLSNLK
-477 MR
+477 TK